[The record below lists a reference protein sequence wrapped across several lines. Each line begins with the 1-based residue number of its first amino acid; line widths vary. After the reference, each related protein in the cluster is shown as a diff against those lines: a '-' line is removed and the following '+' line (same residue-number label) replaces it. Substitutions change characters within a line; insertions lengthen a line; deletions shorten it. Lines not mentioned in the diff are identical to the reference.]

1 MIIQSK
7 YTKIFHSKNLTRQK
21 YDELHDFA
29 VLIQNHKNTVSEY
42 INDNLLHF
50 LEYNRFH
57 FLKEMRERFK
67 DVIPSSFDAQLYTQ
81 VFTCYQ
87 NKFDAIQRKLVFEVV
102 TFKGFE
108 FYKRDTKRHKKG
120 DLKKVVFGKK
130 QTPLSNC
137 LTYLARYDNES
148 TIDYINSNISGC
160 DEKKREFY
168 NNILRCCEKYGFE
181 RLHKLALSKRKRIV
195 KHYSEHP
202 IEFKSL
208 TFSGRCRKTRIIDY
222 NSKFGSVINS
232 FISLSGIGRSKGRKS
247 FDIPVTFSKGWH
259 GNMRDYRKDNPD
271 YEYTITFNNKEHQ
284 VNIHLCKDGER
295 YIPQANGNTI
305 GIDANCKHNL
315 FSLSDETTYDYDR
328 KLVNDFCKLSLE
340 IDRFKE
346 NNKEYKVGKRKQQ
359 KLDTLKSKM
368 VKSEQ
373 HLIANMCKTLQS
385 QGIGHIVMEDLDNG
399 FGKCYV
405 KDKDNEDINYNRKVK
420 FLGLSSLKQEV
431 EHIARKYDIAVST
444 VQASYTSK
452 MCPMCG
458 CIEDENRPNQET
470 FECIECGYKDN
481 ADFNAA
487 KNIRNRVLVTVLRES
502 LLKQLD
508 NGAFE
513 SRKLKREKVKEVL
526 LSFRRSLQN
535 VGSECIKSTMTTFD
549 YV

>member
-7 YTKIFHSKNLTRQK
+7 YTKIFHSKGLTRQK

-29 VLIQNHKNTVSEY
+29 VLIQNHKNTVSQY
-42 INDNLLHF
+42 VNDNLLHF
-50 LEYNRFH
+50 LEYNKFQ
-57 FLKEMRERFK
+57 FIKEMRDAYK

-87 NKFDAIQRKLVFEVV
+87 NKFDAIQRKLAFEVI
-102 TFKGFE
+102 TFNGFE
-108 FYKRDTKRHKKG
+108 FYRRDTKKHKKG
-120 DLKKVVFGKK
+120 DLKKIVIDKK
-130 QTPLSNC
+130 QTQLSNC
-137 LTYLARYDNES
+137 LTYLARYGNEN
-148 TIDYINSNISGC
+148 TINYINSNINKC
-160 DEKKREFY
+160 DEKKRKFY
-168 NNILRCCEKYGFE
+168 NNILRCCNKFGFE
-181 RLHKLALSKRKRIV
+181 RLLNLALSKRKRVV

-222 NSKFGSVINS
+222 NRRFSSKINS
-232 FISLSGIGRSKGRKS
+232 FISLSGVGRKS
-247 FDIPVTFSKGWH
+247 FDIPVTFNKGWH
-259 GNMRDYRKDNPD
+259 GNMKDYRKKNPD
-271 YEYTITFNNKEHQ
+271 YEYTITFDERNHQ

-305 GIDANCKHNL
+305 GIDVNCKHNL

-328 KLVNDFCKLSLE
+328 KLVNDFCKLALE
-340 IDRFKE
+340 IDKL
-346 NNKEYKVGKRKQQ
+346 KGDKLYKVGKRKQQ

-373 HLIANMCKTLQS
+373 QLIANMCKTLHS
-385 QGIGHIVMEDLDNG
+385 QGVGHIVMENLDNG

-405 KDKDNEDINYNRKVK
+405 KDKENEDINYNRKVK

-452 MCPMCG
+452 MCPICG
-458 CIEDENRPNQET
+458 CIADENRSSQEI
-470 FECIECGYKDN
+470 FECVECGHKDN

-487 KNIRNRVLVTVLRES
+487 KNIRNRVLVTVLQES

-508 NGAFE
+508 NGTFE
-513 SRKLKREKVKEVL
+513 PKKLKREKVKEVL

-535 VGSECIKSTMTTFD
+535 VGSECIESGVATFD